1 MISPDLKDLF
11 QSVES
16 AFCVP
21 EDTEQLSF
29 AANLL
34 KSVDSEKIA
43 SEIKLLS
50 DRLEFLDCSK
60 VFGNEDPGTV
70 CALDVDIVFN
80 KDHLGV
86 EKRDPYQWKD
96 QSLLKSEKIM
106 KVILVHSKSL
116 RVVETKLRVYKEY
129 EMLFRSK
136 TLQLQHEYEDF
147 DEIAKKS
154 ANAKVSL
161 FQRIIHSLLESIP
174 SKKLANIVSKAA
186 EHSFTQFNF
195 RDICYNEFI
204 IDREDVGTVYNNSY
218 ICRFFLTVRRIKRR
232 LVRSALRK
240 ICKLLGFKICKD
252 IMLDIE
258 FAMGTMHMS
267 EDQRQ
272 LRIDISDTF
281 IETLTFEITSFLI
294 SLYDPIDSASF
305 PAGSFFEY
313 LFNSVDVNSST
324 WRRKVAEETYMMVSK
339 HQEDIVR
346 KLLLLVEHM
355 CKKTTEDIKYV
366 SRSLQKWK
374 EKTEC
379 MDMVE
384 LVSIWEKREAMK
396 NLSGLGSHKS
406 VLNLIAGLKNDNQ
419 ILKVFLSIDDQDAI
433 TFIKNHPE
441 IPKETTVEFVVVK
454 SYKEQ
459 RDQAKTK
466 NYHIE
471 KNVREILSKTIKNQ
485 GERIYAKHSCVVG
498 LGIGNMDCNG
508 QITPCIIIYCLDKD
522 LVPFGEEPLPK
533 TLEGFHCDIR
543 EDFIMFGACFDC
555 HEIAHPN
562 PGCCIGLP
570 SNGIGSAGFLAK
582 TNESGL
588 ETSGFLTA
596 AHVAAENWTDLYY
609 NKVLLS
615 ELEIDQYNYEIVH
628 CPLLPNDNSSQIIGK
643 VRESY
648 CGNWGPEDIGIDAA
662 FVQNYDQD
670 KAAYRELQPADE
682 SELDYGDQLIV
693 LKRGGTTGKTFGRL
707 LDGSHSPCVNPRLD
721 DVAWRLGGF
730 YFFDG
735 CFAVEDISGPFF
747 NLGDSGSGVFLTE
760 NENPTKPLGI
770 AFAKLDNEPITFV
783 CRIDQVAK
791 AFKLRLY
798 ETVETME
805 I

>member
-1 MISPDLKDLF
+1 M
-11 QSVES
+11 
-16 AFCVP
+16 
-21 EDTEQLSF
+21 
-29 AANLL
+29 
-34 KSVDSEKIA
+34 KS
-43 SEIKLLS
+43 
-50 DRLEFLDCSK
+50 
-60 VFGNEDPGTV
+60 
-70 CALDVDIVFN
+70 
-80 KDHLGV
+80 
-86 EKRDPYQWKD
+86 Q
-96 QSLLKSEKIM
+96 
-106 KVILVHSKSL
+106 
-116 RVVETKLRVYKEY
+116 
-129 EMLFRSK
+129 
-136 TLQLQHEYEDF
+136 
-147 DEIAKKS
+147 KKS
-154 ANAKVSL
+154 ANAKVSF

-174 SKKLANIVSKAA
+174 SKKLTVIVSKAA
-186 EHSFTQFNF
+186 EHSLTQLNF
-195 RDICYNEFI
+195 REICYNAFI
-204 IDREDVGTVYNNSY
+204 IDGEDVGTVYNNSY

-252 IMLDIE
+252 VMRDIE

-294 SLYDPIDSASF
+294 SLCDPIDSAIF
-305 PAGSFFEY
+305 AAGSFLECFLY
-313 LFNSVDVNSST
+313 SVDVNSST
-324 WRRKVAEETYMMVSK
+324 WRRKVADETYMMVSK
-339 HQEDIVR
+339 HQEDIV
-346 KLLLLVEHM
+346 KKVLLLVENM

-419 ILKVFLSIDDQDAI
+419 TLKVFLSIDDQDAI

-441 IPKETTVEFVVVK
+441 IPKETTVEIVVVK

-533 TLEGFHCDIR
+533 TLEGFYCDIR

-609 NKVLLS
+609 NKVFLS

-628 CPLLPNDNSSQIIGK
+628 CPLLPNDNSGQIIGK

-662 FVQNYDQD
+662 FVQNYKQD
-670 KAAYRELQPADE
+670 KAACRELQPADE

-721 DVAWRLGGF
+721 DVAWKLGGF
-730 YFFDG
+730 YFFDR
-735 CFAVEDISGPFF
+735 CFAVEDINGPFF

-770 AFAKLDNEPITFV
+770 AFAKLDYEPITFV

-798 ETVETME
+798 EIVETMD